1 MMTGRGRVG
10 RGGRRRRGPG
20 HRADVGGDGTVGASR
35 AARPLPPVEFHVT
48 VRVVLNRRG
57 AWLLLGVAICRLADA
72 PLDAVTAVA
81 GTIQVLLSG

>member
-1 MMTGRGRVG
+1 MTTGRRSVG
-10 RGGRRRRGPG
+10 GQGRRGPG
-20 HRADVGGDGTVGASR
+20 HRADAGGDGSVGASQ

-48 VRVVLNRRG
+48 VRVVLRRRG

-81 GTIQVLLSG
+81 GTIQMLLSG